1 MSVFSDILTMTIYR
15 PPTCHIQPAPLP
27 TFPQPCLF
35 GYTSAVLSVL
45 WAVNFI
51 HSPNGVLREA
61 FQGVT
66 LSFHFS
72 DYQLSWCAFSYC
84 TPVTAFVTF
93 SSCFIAVTYR
103 SRMLSMFGSTC
114 LALTFSARLAS
125 PATISVWIS
134 LGLVLMLW

>member
-103 SRMLSMFGSTC
+103 SRILSIHVLQEQLRRDFHRITC
-114 LALTFSARLAS
+114 IQMKHMKLSAIMR
-125 PATISVWIS
+125 TE
-134 LGLVLMLW
+134 MN